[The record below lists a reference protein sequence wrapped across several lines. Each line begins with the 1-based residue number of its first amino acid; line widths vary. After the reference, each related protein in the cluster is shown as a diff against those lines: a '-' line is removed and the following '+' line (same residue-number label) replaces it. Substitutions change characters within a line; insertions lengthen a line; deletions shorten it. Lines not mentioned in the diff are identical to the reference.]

1 VAGGEDVHED
11 GGVVVD
17 EVGDEE
23 AGDDSDLV
31 PGYQV
36 LGAAPGY
43 LADDI
48 T

>member
-1 VAGGEDVHED
+1 VAGEEDVYED
-11 GGVVVD
+11 GAVVD
-17 EVGDEE
+17 EVGEEE

-31 PGYQV
+31 PGYQE
-36 LGAAPGY
+36 LGEDPGY

>member
-1 VAGGEDVHED
+1 VAGEEDVYED
-11 GGVVVD
+11 DAVVD

-36 LGAAPGY
+36 LGAEPGY